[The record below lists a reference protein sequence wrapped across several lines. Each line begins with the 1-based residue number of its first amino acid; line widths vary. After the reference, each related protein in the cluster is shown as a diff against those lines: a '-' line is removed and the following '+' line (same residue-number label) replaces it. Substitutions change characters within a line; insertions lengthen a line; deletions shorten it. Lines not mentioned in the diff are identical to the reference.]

1 MPQDK
6 KQSSKNASEKEE
18 VSKDAKVP
26 SKFVALIKQI
36 EEMSVLELS
45 ELVKVL
51 EEKFAVSA
59 VPAAIG
65 FAPATMVGGGEETK
79 AEEKSTFDVELTE
92 AGSNKIASI
101 KAVRAVT
108 NIGLKDAK
116 DLVEGAPK
124 IVKEGASKEEAEK
137 IKKTLEEAGAKVT
150 LK

>member
-1 MPQDK
+1 MPKEK
-6 KQSSKNASEKEE
+6 KQSENQ
-18 VSKDAKVP
+18 KDDQKDPEAPAK
-26 SKFVALIKQI
+26 FAALIKQI
-36 EEMSVLELS
+36 EEMSVLDLS
-45 ELVKVL
+45 ELVKAL
-51 EEKFAVSA
+51 EEKFGVSA
-59 VPAAIG
+59 APAVVG
-65 FAPATMVGGGEETK
+65 FAPVAVVGGEETK

-92 AGSNKIASI
+92 AGGNKIAAI

-124 IVKEGASKEEAEK
+124 IIKEGAAKEEAEK